1 MENNNLFDIFLNDD
15 FIKDFTLGNDSET
28 RSSVSLINTYMM
40 MLDSDNSANWT
51 AEMRH
56 ECAQIV
62 QKQLCHILQ
71 SSELYGRIFD
81 MLFCKDLPVELVDM
95 KAFFDSFTDCVQRL
109 LAGICV
115 IELKS
120 DGRLFAKSNK
130 KMLNFMLL
138 LYIRSAVLDG
148 AVNITMVYSAEGSDL
163 VIVIKINKKN
173 DDLKNQYPNDDF
185 FAKYQ
190 SHMNDAFAKKLGGEI
205 FETND
210 QIKIILPNCIFKK
223 DSGLVMKE
231 ASFDNDMGILN
242 PYNIMLSDISNNL
255 ICW

>member
-95 KAFFDSFTDCVQRL
+95 KAFFDSFTDCVQRSL
-109 LAGICV
+109 DGICV
-115 IELKS
+115 IELQS
-120 DGRLFAKSNK
+120 GGRLFAKSNK
-130 KMLNFMLL
+130 KMLNLCCC
-138 LYIRSAVLDG
+138 
-148 AVNITMVYSAEGSDL
+148 
-163 VIVIKINKKN
+163 
-173 DDLKNQYPNDDF
+173 
-185 FAKYQ
+185 
-190 SHMNDAFAKKLGGEI
+190 
-205 FETND
+205 
-210 QIKIILPNCIFKK
+210 CIFAALFWMVLLI
-223 DSGLVMKE
+223 SRW
-231 ASFDNDMGILN
+231 FILRKVV
-242 PYNIMLSDISNNL
+242 ILSL
-255 ICW
+255 E